1 MAGTLRPTGEPSRLS
16 GESPNL
22 ALAGEILDLRGQ
34 RVILDV
40 DLARIYGVETRALNQ
55 AVKRNAERFPQDF
68 AFQLDPEEFD
78 GLKSQIVI
86 SKTGRGGRRSP
97 PWAFTE
103 HGAIMAASLLNSPR
117 ALEMSVFVVRGFVR
131 LRDLARTHADLAK
144 QLAALERRV
153 TGHDEDLNQV
163 LGALRQMLEPPL
175 KPRKSIGFGSKEPEV
190 AAEQPL
196 ANARGRK
203 AGRQTKV
210 SPEEIL
216 AHRDANRR

>member
-1 MAGTLRPTGEPSRLS
+1 MINSELAPSS
-16 GESPNL
+16 VTPV
-22 ALAGEILDLRGQ
+22 AQEILDLRGQ

-68 AFQLDPEEFD
+68 AFQLAPEEF
-78 GLKSQIVI
+78 GVLKSQIVI

-117 ALEMSVFVVRGFVR
+117 ALEMSVFVVRAFVR
-131 LRDLARTHADLAK
+131 LRDLARTHADLAQ

-163 LGALRQMLEPPL
+163 LGALRQMLEPPV
-175 KPRKSIGFGSKEPEV
+175 KARKSIGFGSKEPDV
-190 AAEQPL
+190 PADPL
-196 ANARGRK
+196 LTDVRKRK
-203 AGRQTKV
+203 ARKQPRV

-216 AHRDANRR
+216 AHRDADRR